1 MKTDTLTTTEQEWVE
16 SNVESIKTVPM
27 LGVDYTMLILKNGN
41 IVLGQTTEEAVR
53 MEMNQTGVE
62 MEIDVEE
69 ELMNYLRR
77 EV

>member
-1 MKTDTLTTTEQEWVE
+1 MKTGTLTTKEQEWAE
-16 SNVESIKTVPM
+16 HNVENSKTVPM
-27 LGVDYTMLILKNGN
+27 LGADYTMLILKNGN
-41 IVLGQTTEEAVR
+41 IVLGETYEEAIR